1 MNNMIDRIIEVL
13 SQNDIQNFLI
23 NENIIETQELF
34 YIKHSLNLTRNK
46 NVSKYEITLYR
57 DFIYNDTNMRG
68 SASCL
73 LNSSMS
79 DMELNEN
86 ILSAYEAA
94 LSVRNPYYKLPHG
107 EAMFVET
114 DNISSLEK
122 HSADN
127 AVDTASSLGLS
138 SNKSTNETDNLS
150 ANKSIN
156 ETDNLS
162 ANKSINE
169 TDNLSATDIVNAL
182 FVNDTI
188 SKTTN
193 AFINST
199 EIFITT
205 STCRIINSNGV
216 NASYTTTTYSGEFVV
231 QCTSPADVE
240 LYNDFKYSSKDYNIL
255 DSLSAKVA
263 NALIM
268 VKDRSIAKAFSEDMK
283 YDTVILEGQCVGEL
297 FDYYLKRLDASMI
310 YPKYSSFD
318 IGKSVVP
325 ECELSNASATD
336 KSINSDQVRCIDS
349 DSYRTLPDK
358 LNITLTPKLPYSCEG
373 IALKKLELIKDNIA
387 QYITGN
393 ARFAFYLGI
402 NPTGECNS
410 YKLECGNTSIEDL
423 KAGKYLRVVNFSDF
437 QMDSLSGQIGGEYRL
452 AYYYDGT
459 KEIPV
464 TNGSISA
471 NINDIVK
478 SVKLSSESQSS
489 YNFDGPLAISY
500 SV

>member
-1 MNNMIDRIIEVL
+1 MEITMNNMIDRIIEVL

-79 DMELNEN
+79 DMELNKN

-107 EAMFVET
+107 DAMFVET
-114 DNISSLEK
+114 DSISSPK
-122 HSADN
+122 NHFTDGSAD
-127 AVDTASSLGLS
+127 TAGGSGLS
-138 SNKSTNETDNLS
+138 LNKSLNKSANETGS
-150 ANKSIN
+150 
-156 ETDNLS
+156 
-162 ANKSINE
+162 
-169 TDNLSATDIVNAL
+169 LSATDIVNAL
-182 FVNDTI
+182 FVNDTVCE
-188 SKTTN
+188 TTDT
-193 AFINST
+193 FINSS

-205 STCRIINSNGV
+205 STYRIINSNGV
-216 NASYTTTTYSGEFVV
+216 NASYSSTTYSGEFVV

-240 LYNDFKYSSKDYNIL
+240 LYNDFKYSSKDDNIL
-255 DSLSAKVA
+255 NSLRNKVA

-268 VKDRSIAKAFSEDMK
+268 VKDRSIAKAFSNDMK

-297 FDYYLKRLDASMI
+297 FNYYLKRLDASMI
-310 YPKYSSFD
+310 YPKYSSFA
-318 IGKSVVP
+318 IGKSVIP
-325 ECELSNASATD
+325 ERELSNTPDSD
-336 KSINSDQVRCIDS
+336 KSINSDKTRCIDS
-349 DSYRTLPDK
+349 DSCRTLPDK

-373 IALKKLELIKDNIA
+373 IALKRLELIKNNIA

-402 NPTGECNS
+402 NPTGECDC
-410 YKLECGNTSIEDL
+410 YKLECGNTSIEQL
-423 KAGKYLRVVNFSDF
+423 KSSRYLRVVNFSDF

-452 AYYYDGT
+452 AYYCDGT

-478 SVKLSSESQSS
+478 NIKLSSESQNS

>member
-46 NVSKYEITLYR
+46 NVSKYEITIYR
-57 DFIYNDTNMRG
+57 DFVYNDTNMRG

-79 DMELNEN
+79 DIELNEN

-127 AVDTASSLGLS
+127 IVDTASRLGLS
-138 SNKSTNETDNLS
+138 ADNFANETDNLS
-150 ANKSIN
+150 TNKSV
-156 ETDNLS
+156 
-162 ANKSINE
+162 NE

-182 FVNDTI
+182 FVNDTV
-188 SKTTN
+188 SETTN
-193 AFINST
+193 SFINSS

-240 LYNDFKYSSKDYNIL
+240 LYNDFKYSSKDDNIL
-255 DSLSAKVA
+255 NSISTKVA
-263 NALIM
+263 NALVM
-268 VKDRSIAKAFSEDMK
+268 VKDRSNAKAFSEDMT

-325 ECELSNASATD
+325 EYELSNTSDSD
-336 KSINSDQVRCIDS
+336 KSINSDSIKCGDS
-349 DSYRTLPDK
+349 DSYRTSPDK
-358 LNITLTPKLPYSCEG
+358 LNITLTPKLPYSYEG
-373 IALKKLELIKDNIA
+373 IALKRLELIKDNIA

-410 YKLECGNTSIEDL
+410 YKLECGNTSIEQL
-423 KAGKYLRVVNFSDF
+423 KSGRYLRVVNFSDF

-452 AYYYDGT
+452 AYYFDGT

-478 SVKLSSESQSS
+478 SVKLSSESQNS

-500 SV
+500 SI

>member
-1 MNNMIDRIIEVL
+1 MEITMNNMIDRIIEVL

-57 DFIYNDTNMRG
+57 DFVYNDTNMRG

-107 EAMFVET
+107 DAMFVE
-114 DNISSLEK
+114 
-122 HSADN
+122 ADN
-127 AVDTASSLGLS
+127 LS
-138 SNKSTNETDNLS
+138 TNKSVNETDNSS
-150 ANKSIN
+150 ANKSV
-156 ETDNLS
+156 
-162 ANKSINE
+162 NE

-182 FVNDTI
+182 FVNDTV
-188 SKTTN
+188 SETTN
-193 AFINST
+193 AFINSS

-205 STCRIINSNGV
+205 STCRIINSNGI
-216 NASYTTTTYSGEFVV
+216 NASYSSTTYSGEFVV

-240 LYNDFKYSSKDYNIL
+240 LYNDFKYSSKDDNIL
-255 DSLSAKVA
+255 DSLSTKVA

-268 VKDRSIAKAFSEDMK
+268 VKDRSNAKAFSEDMT

-325 ECELSNASATD
+325 EYELSNTSDSD
-336 KSINSDQVRCIDS
+336 KSINSDSIKCGDS
-349 DSYRTLPDK
+349 DSYRTSPDK
-358 LNITLTPKLPYSCEG
+358 LNITLTPKLPYSYEG
-373 IALKKLELIKDNIA
+373 IALKRLELIKDNIA

-410 YKLECGNTSIEDL
+410 YKLECGNTSIEQL
-423 KAGKYLRVVNFSDF
+423 KSGRYLRVVNFSDF

-452 AYYYDGT
+452 AYYFDGT

-478 SVKLSSESQSS
+478 SVKLSSESQNS

-500 SV
+500 SI

>member
-57 DFIYNDTNMRG
+57 DFVYNDTNMRG

-107 EAMFVET
+107 DAMFVE
-114 DNISSLEK
+114 
-122 HSADN
+122 ADN
-127 AVDTASSLGLS
+127 LS
-138 SNKSTNETDNLS
+138 TNKSVNETDNSS
-150 ANKSIN
+150 ANKSV
-156 ETDNLS
+156 
-162 ANKSINE
+162 NE

-182 FVNDTI
+182 FVNDTV
-188 SKTTN
+188 SETTN
-193 AFINST
+193 AFINSS

-205 STCRIINSNGV
+205 STCRIINSNGI
-216 NASYTTTTYSGEFVV
+216 NASYSSTTYSGEFVV

-240 LYNDFKYSSKDYNIL
+240 LYNNFKYSSKDDNIL
-255 DSLSAKVA
+255 DSLSTKVA

-268 VKDRSIAKAFSEDMK
+268 VKDRSNAKAFSEDMT

-325 ECELSNASATD
+325 EYELSNTSDSD
-336 KSINSDQVRCIDS
+336 KSINSDSIKCGDS
-349 DSYRTLPDK
+349 DSYRTSPDK
-358 LNITLTPKLPYSCEG
+358 LNITLTPKLPYSYEG
-373 IALKKLELIKDNIA
+373 IALKRLELIKDNIA

-410 YKLECGNTSIEDL
+410 YKLECGNTSIEQL
-423 KAGKYLRVVNFSDF
+423 KSGRYLRVVNFSDF

-452 AYYYDGT
+452 AYYFDGT

-478 SVKLSSESQSS
+478 SVKLSSESQNS

-500 SV
+500 SI

>member
-1 MNNMIDRIIEVL
+1 MEITMNNMIDRIIEVL

-57 DFIYNDTNMRG
+57 DFVYNDTNMRG

-107 EAMFVET
+107 DAMFVE
-114 DNISSLEK
+114 
-122 HSADN
+122 ADN
-127 AVDTASSLGLS
+127 LS
-138 SNKSTNETDNLS
+138 TNKSVNETDNS
-150 ANKSIN
+150 
-156 ETDNLS
+156 S

-423 KAGKYLRVVNFSDF
+423 KTGKYLRVVNFSDF

-500 SV
+500 SI

>member
-1 MNNMIDRIIEVL
+1 MEITMNNMIDRIIEVL

-57 DFIYNDTNMRG
+57 DFVYNDTNMRG

-107 EAMFVET
+107 DATFVES
-114 DNISSLEK
+114 DNIFSTKNHFTDS
-122 HSADN
+122 SAD
-127 AVDTASSLGLS
+127 TAGSL
-138 SNKSTNETDNLS
+138 DLS
-150 ANKSIN
+150 ANKSVN
-156 ETDNLS
+156 ETD
-162 ANKSINE
+162 
-169 TDNLSATDIVNAL
+169 DLSATDIVNAL

-188 SKTTN
+188 SETTN

-205 STCRIINSNGV
+205 STYRIINSNGV
-216 NASYTTTTYSGEFVV
+216 NASYSLTTYSGEFVV

-240 LYNDFKYSSKDYNIL
+240 LYNDFKYSSKDDNIL
-255 DSLSAKVA
+255 NSLSTKVA

-268 VKDRSIAKAFSEDMK
+268 VKDRSIAKAFSNDMK

-297 FDYYLKRLDASMI
+297 FNYYLKRLDASMI

-318 IGKSVVP
+318 IGKSVIT
-325 ECELSNASATD
+325 ECELSNTPDSD
-336 KSINSDQVRCIDS
+336 KSINSDKTRCIDS
-349 DSYRTLPDK
+349 DSCRTLPDK

-373 IALKKLELIKDNIA
+373 IALKRLELIKNNIA

-402 NPTGECNS
+402 NPTGECDC
-410 YKLECGNTSIEDL
+410 YKLECGNTSIEQL
-423 KAGKYLRVVNFSDF
+423 KSGRYLRVVNFSDF

-452 AYYYDGT
+452 AYYCDGT

-478 SVKLSSESQSS
+478 NIKLSSESQNS

>member
-34 YIKHSLNLTRNK
+34 YIKHSINLTRNK

-57 DFIYNDTNMRG
+57 DFVYNDTNMRG

-79 DMELNEN
+79 DMELNES
-86 ILSAYEAA
+86 ILSAYESA

-114 DNISSLEK
+114 DN
-122 HSADN
+122 
-127 AVDTASSLGLS
+127 
-138 SNKSTNETDNLS
+138 LS
-150 ANKSIN
+150 ANKSV
-156 ETDNLS
+156 
-162 ANKSINE
+162 NE

-182 FVNDTI
+182 FVNDTV
-188 SKTTN
+188 SETTN
-193 AFINST
+193 AFINSS

-231 QCTSPADVE
+231 QCTSPTDVE
-240 LYNDFKYSSKDYNIL
+240 LYNDFKYSSKDDNVL
-255 DSLSAKVA
+255 DSLSTKVA
-263 NALIM
+263 NALVM
-268 VKDRSIAKAFSEDMK
+268 VKDRSNAKAFSEDMK
-283 YDTVILEGQCVGEL
+283 YDKVILEGQCVGEL

-325 ECELSNASATD
+325 ECELSNTSESD
-336 KSINSDQVRCIDS
+336 KSINSDSIKCADS

-373 IALKKLELIKDNIA
+373 IALKRLELIKDNIA

-402 NPTGECNS
+402 NPTGECDS
-410 YKLECGNTSIEDL
+410 YKLECGNTSIEQL
-423 KAGKYLRVVNFSDF
+423 KTGRYLRVVNFSDF

-500 SV
+500 SI

>member
-57 DFIYNDTNMRG
+57 DFVYNDTNMRG

-107 EAMFVET
+107 DAMFVE
-114 DNISSLEK
+114 
-122 HSADN
+122 A
-127 AVDTASSLGLS
+127 
-138 SNKSTNETDNLS
+138 DNLS
-150 ANKSIN
+150 TNKSV
-156 ETDNLS
+156 
-162 ANKSINE
+162 NE

-182 FVNDTI
+182 FVNDTV
-188 SKTTN
+188 SETTN
-193 AFINST
+193 AFINSS

-205 STCRIINSNGV
+205 STCRIINSNGI
-216 NASYTTTTYSGEFVV
+216 NASYSSTTYSGEFVV

-240 LYNDFKYSSKDYNIL
+240 LYNNFKYSSKDDNIL
-255 DSLSAKVA
+255 DSLSTKVA

-268 VKDRSIAKAFSEDMK
+268 VKDRSNAKAFSEDMT

-297 FDYYLKRLDASMI
+297 YDYYLKRLDASMI

-325 ECELSNASATD
+325 EYELSNTSDSD
-336 KSINSDQVRCIDS
+336 KSINSDSIKCGDS
-349 DSYRTLPDK
+349 DSYRTSPDK
-358 LNITLTPKLPYSCEG
+358 LNITLTPKLPYSYEG
-373 IALKKLELIKDNIA
+373 IALKRLELIKDNIA

-410 YKLECGNTSIEDL
+410 YKLECGNTSIEQL
-423 KAGKYLRVVNFSDF
+423 KSGRYLRVVNFSDF

-452 AYYYDGT
+452 AYYFDGT

-478 SVKLSSESQSS
+478 SVKLSSESQNS

-500 SV
+500 SI

>member
-1 MNNMIDRIIEVL
+1 MEITMNNMIDRIIEVL

-57 DFIYNDTNMRG
+57 DFVYNDTNMRG

-107 EAMFVET
+107 DAMFVET
-114 DNISSLEK
+114 DSISSTK
-122 HSADN
+122 NHFTDGSAD
-127 AVDTASSLGLS
+127 TAGSSGLS
-138 SNKSTNETDNLS
+138 LNKSLNKSANETGS
-150 ANKSIN
+150 
-156 ETDNLS
+156 
-162 ANKSINE
+162 
-169 TDNLSATDIVNAL
+169 LSATDIVNAL
-182 FVNDTI
+182 FVNDTVCE
-188 SKTTN
+188 TTDT
-193 AFINST
+193 FINSS

-216 NASYTTTTYSGEFVV
+216 NVSYSLTTYSGEFVV

-240 LYNDFKYSSKDYNIL
+240 LYNDFKYSSIDDNIL
-255 DSLSAKVA
+255 NSLSTKVA

-268 VKDRSIAKAFSEDMK
+268 VKDRSIAKAFSNDMK

-297 FDYYLKRLDASMI
+297 FNYYLKRLDASMI
-310 YPKYSSFD
+310 YPKYSSFA

-325 ECELSNASATD
+325 ECELSNTPDSD
-336 KSINSDQVRCIDS
+336 KSINSDKTRCIDS
-349 DSYRTLPDK
+349 DSCRTLPDK

-373 IALKKLELIKDNIA
+373 IALKRLELIKNNIA

-402 NPTGECNS
+402 NPTGECDC
-410 YKLECGNTSIEDL
+410 YKLECGNTSIEQL
-423 KAGKYLRVVNFSDF
+423 KSGRYIRVVNFSDF

-452 AYYYDGT
+452 AYYCDGT

-478 SVKLSSESQSS
+478 NIKLSSESQNS

>member
-57 DFIYNDTNMRG
+57 DFVYNDTNMRG

-107 EAMFVET
+107 DAMFVE
-114 DNISSLEK
+114 
-122 HSADN
+122 ADN
-127 AVDTASSLGLS
+127 LS
-138 SNKSTNETDNLS
+138 TNKSVNETDNSS
-150 ANKSIN
+150 ANKSV
-156 ETDNLS
+156 
-162 ANKSINE
+162 NE

-182 FVNDTI
+182 FVNDTV
-188 SKTTN
+188 SETTN
-193 AFINST
+193 AFINSS

-205 STCRIINSNGV
+205 STCRIINSNGI
-216 NASYTTTTYSGEFVV
+216 NASYSSTTYSGEFVV

-240 LYNDFKYSSKDYNIL
+240 LYNDFKYSSKDDNIL
-255 DSLSAKVA
+255 DSLSTKVA

-268 VKDRSIAKAFSEDMK
+268 VKDRSNAKAFSEDMT

-325 ECELSNASATD
+325 EYELSNTSDSD
-336 KSINSDQVRCIDS
+336 KSINSDSIKCGDS
-349 DSYRTLPDK
+349 DSYRTSPDK
-358 LNITLTPKLPYSCEG
+358 LNITLTPKLPYSYEG
-373 IALKKLELIKDNIA
+373 IALKRLELIKDNIA

-410 YKLECGNTSIEDL
+410 YKLECGNTSIEQL
-423 KAGKYLRVVNFSDF
+423 KSGRYLRVVNFSDF

-452 AYYYDGT
+452 AYYFDGT

-478 SVKLSSESQSS
+478 SVKLSSESQNS

-500 SV
+500 SI

>member
-1 MNNMIDRIIEVL
+1 MEITMNNMIDRIIEVL

-46 NVSKYEITLYR
+46 NVSKYEITIYR
-57 DFIYNDTNMRG
+57 DFVYNDTNMRG

-79 DMELNEN
+79 DTELNES

-94 LSVRNPYYKLPHG
+94 LSVKNPYYKLPHG
-107 EAMFVET
+107 DAMFVET
-114 DNISSLEK
+114 DNISSTK
-122 HSADN
+122 NHVTDSSAD
-127 AVDTASSLGLS
+127 TAGSLGLS
-138 SNKSTNETDNLS
+138 
-150 ANKSIN
+150 ANKF
-156 ETDNLS
+156 
-162 ANKSINE
+162 ANE

-182 FVNDTI
+182 FVNDNI
-188 SKTTN
+188 SETTN

-199 EIFITT
+199 EIFIAT

-240 LYNDFKYSSKDYNIL
+240 LYNDFKYSSKDDNIL

-297 FDYYLKRLDASMI
+297 FDYYLKRLDAYMI

-318 IGKSVVP
+318 IGKSVVS
-325 ECELSNASATD
+325 ECKLSNASATD
-336 KSINSDQVRCIDS
+336 KSINLDQVRCIDS

-358 LNITLTPKLPYSCEG
+358 LNITLTPKLPYSREG

-423 KAGKYLRVVNFSDF
+423 KTGRYLRVVNFSDF

>member
-57 DFIYNDTNMRG
+57 DFVYNDTNMRG

-79 DMELNEN
+79 DIELNES

-114 DNISSLEK
+114 DDISSTKNHFTDSSADTADNLGL
-122 HSADN
+122 SADN
-127 AVDTASSLGLS
+127 FA
-138 SNKSTNETDNLS
+138 NETDNLS
-150 ANKSIN
+150 ANKS
-156 ETDNLS
+156 
-162 ANKSINE
+162 ANE

-188 SKTTN
+188 SETTN
-193 AFINST
+193 AFINSS

-240 LYNDFKYSSKDYNIL
+240 LYNDFKYSSKDDNVL
-255 DSLSAKVA
+255 DSLSTKVA
-263 NALIM
+263 NALVM
-268 VKDRSIAKAFSEDMK
+268 VKDRSNAKAFSEDMK
-283 YDTVILEGQCVGEL
+283 YDKVILEGQCVGEL

-325 ECELSNASATD
+325 ECELSNTSESD
-336 KSINSDQVRCIDS
+336 KSINSDQVKCIDS
-349 DSYRTLPDK
+349 DSYKTLPDK

-373 IALKKLELIKDNIA
+373 IALKRLELIKDNIA

-402 NPTGECNS
+402 NPTGECDS
-410 YKLECGNTSIEDL
+410 YKLECGKTSIEQL
-423 KAGKYLRVVNFSDF
+423 KTGQYLRVVNFSDF

-459 KEIPV
+459 KEIPI

-489 YNFDGPLAISY
+489 YDFDGPLAISY
-500 SV
+500 SI

>member
-1 MNNMIDRIIEVL
+1 MNNMIDKIIEVL

-46 NVSKYEITLYR
+46 NVSKYEITIYR
-57 DFIYNDTNMRG
+57 DFVYNDTNMRG

-79 DMELNEN
+79 DIELNEN

-127 AVDTASSLGLS
+127 IVDTASRLGLS
-138 SNKSTNETDNLS
+138 ADNFANETDNLS
-150 ANKSIN
+150 TNKSV
-156 ETDNLS
+156 
-162 ANKSINE
+162 NE

-182 FVNDTI
+182 FVNDTV
-188 SKTTN
+188 SETTN
-193 AFINST
+193 SFINSS

-240 LYNDFKYSSKDYNIL
+240 LYNDFKYSSKDDNIL
-255 DSLSAKVA
+255 DSLSTKVA

-268 VKDRSIAKAFSEDMK
+268 VKDRSNAKAFSEDMK

-318 IGKSVVP
+318 IGKSVVS
-325 ECELSNASATD
+325 ECESSNTSDSD
-336 KSINSDQVRCIDS
+336 KSINSDSIKCADS
-349 DSYRTLPDK
+349 DSCRTLPDK

-373 IALKKLELIKDNIA
+373 IALKRLELIKDNIA

-402 NPTGECNS
+402 NPTGEYNS

-423 KAGKYLRVVNFSDF
+423 KTGKYLRVVNFSDF